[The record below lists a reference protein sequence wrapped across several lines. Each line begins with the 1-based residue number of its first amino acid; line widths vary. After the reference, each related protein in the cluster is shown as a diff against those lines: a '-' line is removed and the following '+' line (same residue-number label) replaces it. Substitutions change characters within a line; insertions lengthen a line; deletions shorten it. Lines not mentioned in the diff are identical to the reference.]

1 MKSALAVPLLAAA
14 ALAAGADAGR
24 TALGPEPGITVSA
37 EAERPL
43 PARNLLP
50 EGFCDFATNV
60 VFSDERKSVWR
71 TAGKLVEPGRAYVL
85 SCEIK
90 PSADVSAKRLA
101 GAAGLGCSLTYWD
114 ADWKRAVSISARGE
128 GSGTWRRVVS
138 EKVTMPDWIGPGQL
152 TVGLAYTGGSGEVR
166 NIELT
171 EAGCALAVEARSD
184 KGVAQVKIVDE
195 NLATVFDTGVLDGA
209 DAVWTGRVE
218 ADAARRYAVYA
229 IDAEGEV
236 AMKRI
241 GEEK

>member
-1 MKSALAVPLLAAA
+1 MTVTDK
-14 ALAAGADAGR
+14 R
-24 TALGPEPGITVSA
+24 TVSA
-37 EAERPL
+37 EAERPY

-50 EGFCDFATNV
+50 EGFCDFATNI

-90 PSADVSAKRLA
+90 PSADVSAKRLS

-128 GSGTWRRVVS
+128 GSGTWRRIVS

-171 EAGCALAVEARSD
+171 EAGCALAVEARS
-184 KGVAQVKIVDE
+184 
-195 NLATVFDTGVLDGA
+195 LATVFDTGVLDGA

-229 IDAEGEV
+229 INAEGEV